1 MSIGIIGYAISAA
14 LFLLFSVM
22 LLTSWRGR
30 IEGIYLLVASFTTSC
45 WALAAVIYQVHE
57 STLSTTV
64 YQLLEIARN
73 IAWFGFLFRL
83 LNNLDKASGDKPR
96 NLVRIPF
103 IILLGSV
110 LLIAIEPL
118 IQFSPM
124 LRAWSGNVSLPLV
137 GYLGFAITGLTLIEQ
152 LYRSTRPEM
161 RWAVKYLYLGMGI
174 LFVYDF
180 FLYAE
185 ALLFHRVDATLWQA
199 RGLTSSLAVP
209 FVAIAATRNPSW
221 SVRVFVSKQ
230 VVFHAT
236 TIIAAGAYL
245 VAMAAFGY
253 YIRYYGGSWGKA
265 TQVVFVF
272 AGIIFLATLL
282 FSGNLRSKLK
292 VFVNKHFFSYKY
304 DWRDEWLRVVQTLSD
319 GRGGKEVRTRVIQ
332 AIADSVDAGGGYL
345 WMLGHAG
352 SYQCVSQWKA
362 PPIAIVFNPENPLV
376 NYFFKSDWIVDIIEY
391 KKFPERY
398 DGLKL
403 DPELISVDGSWLIVP
418 IKHHEDLLGFV
429 LLTRP
434 KLSKS
439 INWEDRDLIKASAK
453 QAGSYL
459 ALLQTSEAL
468 NQANQF
474 EAFNRLS
481 AFVVHDLKN
490 LIAQLELVVKN
501 AERHRDNPAFMDDAV
516 NTIGNAVNKMG
527 RLLTQLR
534 QGRFESTKSKQFYVE
549 ESVAQ
554 AVNELYA
561 YLPKPQLTIK
571 ANYLKTIADKD
582 RFTAIM
588 VHMIKNAQEASS
600 EDGKVEVT
608 VDRQGDNALI
618 IIEDN
623 GVGMDE
629 VFIKE
634 RLFRPFQ
641 TTKGNAG
648 MGIGVYETR
657 EYVNSLKGGM
667 RVESAKDVGTRFEIT
682 IPLEAVQQAT
692 ENQIS
697 DTTEA
702 EL

>member
-1 MSIGIIGYAISAA
+1 MSIGIIGYAISAT

-22 LLTSWRGR
+22 LVTSWRGR
-30 IEGIYLLVASFTTSC
+30 IEGIYLLTASVTTAC
-45 WALAAVIYQVHE
+45 WALAAVALQVDE
-57 STLSTTV
+57 SVLTRTA
-64 YQLLEIARN
+64 YHIFEIARN
-73 IAWFGFLFRL
+73 IAWFVFLFRL
-83 LNNLDKASGDKPR
+83 LFNLQQACGKNLR
-96 NLVRIPF
+96 NLAYIP
-103 IILLGSV
+103 
-110 LLIAIEPL
+110 IAILIGSTVLIVVEPISQL
-118 IQFSPM
+118 FPVPIGTGGFASY
-124 LRAWSGNVSLPLV
+124 PLV

-161 RWAVKYLYLGMGI
+161 RWSVKYLYLGMGV

-185 ALLFHRVDATLWQA
+185 ALLFNRVDTTLWQA
-199 RGLTSSLAVP
+199 RGLTSALAVP

-245 VAMAAFGY
+245 VTMAAVGY
-253 YIRYYGGSWGKA
+253 YIRFYGGSWGKA
-265 TQVVFVF
+265 TQVAFVF
-272 AGIIFLATLL
+272 AGVIFLITVL

-304 DWRDEWLRVVQTLSD
+304 DWRDEWLRVVQTLSN
-319 GRGGKEVRTRVIQ
+319 GRGGKEIRIRVIQ
-332 AIADSVDAGGGYL
+332 AISDSIDAGGGYL
-345 WMLGHAG
+345 WMSDNAG
-352 SYQCVSQWKA
+352 GYQCVSHWQVSA
-362 PPIAIVFNPENPLV
+362 NNILFDSSDSLV
-376 NYFFKSDWIVDIIEY
+376 TYFSNSDWIIDVDEY
-391 KKFPERY
+391 KQFPERY
-398 DGLKL
+398 ESLKL
-403 DPELISVDGSWLIVP
+403 DDQLIAIDNAWLIIPV
-418 IKHHEDLLGFV
+418 KHHEQLLGFV
-429 LLTRP
+429 LLSQP

-439 INWEDRDLIKASAK
+439 VNWEDRDLIKAAAK

-501 AERHRDNPAFMDDAV
+501 AERHKNNPEFMDDAV
-516 NTIGNAVNKMG
+516 KTIGNAVSKMG

-534 QGRFESTKSKQFYVE
+534 QGRFESTKSKEFYVE

-554 AVNELYA
+554 AVNQLYA
-561 YLPKPQLTIK
+561 YLPKPRLTIN
-571 ANYLKTIADKD
+571 ANFLKIIADKD

-588 VHMIKNAQEASS
+588 VHMIKNAQEASQ
-600 EDGKVEVT
+600 EDGKVDVT
-608 VDRQGDNALI
+608 VDRDNNYAVI
-618 IIEDN
+618 TIEDN
-623 GVGMDE
+623 GVGMDAL
-629 VFIKE
+629 FIKE
-634 RLFRPFQ
+634 KLFRPFQ

-657 EYVNSLKGGM
+657 EYVNSLNGKM
-667 RVESAKDVGTRFEIT
+667 KVESVKGVGTKFEIS
-682 IPLEAVQQAT
+682 IPLEVAGQAI
-692 ENQIS
+692 NNHIS
-697 DTTEA
+697 TTAEA
-702 EL
+702 

>member
-1 MSIGIIGYAISAA
+1 MSIGIIGYAISAT

-22 LLTSWRGR
+22 LVTSWRGR
-30 IEGIYLLVASFTTSC
+30 IEGIYLLTASVTTAC
-45 WALAAVIYQVHE
+45 WALAAVALQVDESILTRTAYQIF
-57 STLSTTV
+57 
-64 YQLLEIARN
+64 EIARN
-73 IAWFGFLFRL
+73 IAWFVFLFRL
-83 LNNLDKASGDKPR
+83 LFNLQQACGKNLR
-96 NLVRIPF
+96 NLAYIP
-103 IILLGSV
+103 IAILIGSTV
-110 LLIAIEPL
+110 LIAVEPISQL
-118 IQFSPM
+118 FPVPIGTGGFASY
-124 LRAWSGNVSLPLV
+124 PLV

-161 RWAVKYLYLGMGI
+161 RWSVKYLYLGMGV

-185 ALLFHRVDATLWQA
+185 ALLFNRVDTTLWQA
-199 RGLTSSLAVP
+199 RGLTSALAVP

-245 VAMAAFGY
+245 VTMAAVGY
-253 YIRYYGGSWGKA
+253 YIRFYGGSWGKA
-265 TQVVFVF
+265 TQVAFVF
-272 AGIIFLATLL
+272 AGVIFLITVL

-304 DWRDEWLRVVQTLSD
+304 DWRDEWLRVVQTLSN
-319 GRGGKEVRTRVIQ
+319 GRGGKEIRIRVIQ
-332 AIADSVDAGGGYL
+332 AISDSIDAGGGYL
-345 WMLGHAG
+345 WMSDNAG
-352 SYQCVSQWKA
+352 GYQCVSHWQVSA
-362 PPIAIVFNPENPLV
+362 NNILFDSSDSLV
-376 NYFFKSDWIVDIIEY
+376 TYFSNSDWIIDVDEY
-391 KKFPERY
+391 KQFPERY
-398 DGLKL
+398 ESLKL
-403 DPELISVDGSWLIVP
+403 DDQLIAIDNAWLIIPV
-418 IKHHEDLLGFV
+418 KHHEQLLGFV
-429 LLTRP
+429 LLSQP
-434 KLSKS
+434 KLTKS
-439 INWEDRDLIKASAK
+439 VNWEDRDLIKAAAK

-501 AERHRDNPAFMDDAV
+501 AERHKNNPEFMDDAV
-516 NTIGNAVNKMG
+516 KTIGNAVSKMG

-534 QGRFESTKSKQFYVE
+534 QGRFESTKSKEFYVE

-554 AVNELYA
+554 AVNQLYA
-561 YLPKPQLTIK
+561 YLPKPRLTIN
-571 ANYLKTIADKD
+571 ANFLKIIADKD

-588 VHMIKNAQEASS
+588 VHMIKNAQEASQ
-600 EDGKVEVT
+600 EDGKVDVT
-608 VDRQGDNALI
+608 VDRDNNYAVI
-618 IIEDN
+618 TIEDN
-623 GVGMDE
+623 GVGMDAL
-629 VFIKE
+629 FIKE

-657 EYVNSLKGGM
+657 EYVNSLNGKM
-667 RVESAKDVGTRFEIT
+667 KVESVKGVGTKFEIS
-682 IPLEAVQQAT
+682 IPLEVAGQAI
-692 ENQIS
+692 NNHIS
-697 DTTEA
+697 TTAEA
-702 EL
+702 

>member
-1 MSIGIIGYAISAA
+1 MSIGIIGYAISAT

-22 LLTSWRGR
+22 LVTSWRGR
-30 IEGIYLLVASFTTSC
+30 IEGIYLLTASVTTAC
-45 WALAAVIYQVHE
+45 WALAAVALQVDESVLTRTAYQIF
-57 STLSTTV
+57 
-64 YQLLEIARN
+64 EIARN
-73 IAWFGFLFRL
+73 IAWFVFLFRL
-83 LNNLDKASGDKPR
+83 LFNLQQACGKNLR
-96 NLVRIPF
+96 NLAYIP
-103 IILLGSV
+103 
-110 LLIAIEPL
+110 IAILIGSTVLIVVEPISQL
-118 IQFSPM
+118 FPVPIGTGGFASY
-124 LRAWSGNVSLPLV
+124 PLV

-161 RWAVKYLYLGMGI
+161 RWSVKYLYLGMGV

-185 ALLFHRVDATLWQA
+185 ALLFNRVDTTLWQA
-199 RGLTSSLAVP
+199 RGLTSALAVP

-245 VAMAAFGY
+245 VTMAAVGY
-253 YIRYYGGSWGKA
+253 YIRFYGGSWGKA
-265 TQVVFVF
+265 TQVAFVF
-272 AGIIFLATLL
+272 AGVIFLITVL

-304 DWRDEWLRVVQTLSD
+304 DWRDEWLRVVQTLSN
-319 GRGGKEVRTRVIQ
+319 GRGGKEIRIRVIQ
-332 AIADSVDAGGGYL
+332 AISDSIDAGGGYL
-345 WMLGHAG
+345 WMSDNAG
-352 SYQCVSQWKA
+352 GYQCVSHWQVSA
-362 PPIAIVFNPENPLV
+362 NNILFATSDSLV
-376 NYFFKSDWIVDIIEY
+376 TYFSNSDWIIDVDEY
-391 KKFPERY
+391 KQFPERY
-398 DGLKL
+398 ESLKL
-403 DPELISVDGSWLIVP
+403 DDQLIAIDNAWLIIPV
-418 IKHHEDLLGFV
+418 KHHEQLLGFV
-429 LLTRP
+429 LLTQP
-434 KLSKS
+434 KLTKS
-439 INWEDRDLIKASAK
+439 VNWEDRDLIKAAAK

-501 AERHRDNPAFMDDAV
+501 AERHKNNPEFMDDAV
-516 NTIGNAVNKMG
+516 KTIGNAVSKMG

-534 QGRFESTKSKQFYVE
+534 QGRFESTKSKEFYVE

-554 AVNELYA
+554 AVNQLYA
-561 YLPKPQLTIK
+561 YLPKPRLTIN
-571 ANYLKTIADKD
+571 ANFLKIIADKD

-588 VHMIKNAQEASS
+588 VHMIKNAQEASQ
-600 EDGKVEVT
+600 EDGKVDVT
-608 VDRQGDNALI
+608 VDRDNNYAVI
-618 IIEDN
+618 TIEDN
-623 GVGMDE
+623 GVGMDAL
-629 VFIKE
+629 FIKE

-657 EYVNSLKGGM
+657 EYVNSLNGKM
-667 RVESAKDVGTRFEIT
+667 KVESVKGVGTKFEIS
-682 IPLEAVQQAT
+682 IPLEVAGQAI
-692 ENQIS
+692 NNHIS
-697 DTTEA
+697 TTAEA
-702 EL
+702 

>member
-1 MSIGIIGYAISAA
+1 MSIGIIGYAISAT

-22 LLTSWRGR
+22 LVTSWRGR
-30 IEGIYLLVASFTTSC
+30 IEGIYLLTASVTTAC
-45 WALAAVIYQVHE
+45 WALAAVALQVDESVLTRTAYQIF
-57 STLSTTV
+57 
-64 YQLLEIARN
+64 EIARN
-73 IAWFGFLFRL
+73 IAWFVFLFRL
-83 LNNLDKASGDKPR
+83 LFNLQQACGKNLR
-96 NLVRIPF
+96 NLAYIP
-103 IILLGSV
+103 IAILIGSTV
-110 LLIAIEPL
+110 LIAVEPIYQL
-118 IQFSPM
+118 FPVPIGTGGFASY
-124 LRAWSGNVSLPLV
+124 PLV

-161 RWAVKYLYLGMGI
+161 RWSVKYLYLGMGV

-185 ALLFHRVDATLWQA
+185 ALLFNRVDTTLWQA
-199 RGLTSSLAVP
+199 RGLTSALAVP

-245 VAMAAFGY
+245 VTMAAVGY
-253 YIRYYGGSWGKA
+253 YIRFYGGSWGKA
-265 TQVVFVF
+265 TQVAFVF
-272 AGIIFLATLL
+272 AGVIFLITAL

-304 DWRDEWLRVVQTLSD
+304 DWRDEWLRVVQTLSN
-319 GRGGKEVRTRVIQ
+319 GRGGKEIRIRVIQ
-332 AIADSVDAGGGYL
+332 AISESIDAGGGYL
-345 WMLGHAG
+345 WMSDNAG
-352 SYQCVSQWKA
+352 GYQCVSHWQVSA
-362 PPIAIVFNPENPLV
+362 NNIVFDSSDSLV
-376 NYFFKSDWIVDIIEY
+376 TYFSNSDWIIDVDEY
-391 KKFPERY
+391 KQFPERY
-398 DGLKL
+398 ESLKL
-403 DPELISVDGSWLIVP
+403 DDQLIAIDNAWLIIPV
-418 IKHHEDLLGFV
+418 KHHEQLLGFV
-429 LLTRP
+429 LLTQP
-434 KLSKS
+434 KLTKS
-439 INWEDRDLIKASAK
+439 VNWEDRDLIKAAAK

-501 AERHRDNPAFMDDAV
+501 AERHKNNPEFMDDAV
-516 NTIGNAVNKMG
+516 KTIGNAVSKMG

-534 QGRFESTKSKQFYVE
+534 QGRFESTKSKEFYVE

-554 AVNELYA
+554 AVNQLYA
-561 YLPKPQLTIK
+561 YLPKPRLTIN
-571 ANYLKTIADKD
+571 ANFLKIIADKD

-588 VHMIKNAQEASS
+588 VHMIKNAQEASQ
-600 EDGKVEVT
+600 EDGKVDVT
-608 VDRQGDNALI
+608 VDRDNNDAVI
-618 IIEDN
+618 TIEDN
-623 GVGMDE
+623 GVGMDAL
-629 VFIKE
+629 FIKE

-657 EYVNSLKGGM
+657 EYVNSLNGKM
-667 RVESAKDVGTRFEIT
+667 KVESVKGVGTKFEIS
-682 IPLEAVQQAT
+682 IPLEVAGQAI
-692 ENQIS
+692 NNHIS
-697 DTTEA
+697 TTAEA
-702 EL
+702 

>member
-1 MSIGIIGYAISAA
+1 MSIGIIGYAISAT

-22 LLTSWRGR
+22 LVTSWRGR
-30 IEGIYLLVASFTTSC
+30 IEGIYLLTASVTTAC
-45 WALAAVIYQVHE
+45 WALAAVALQVDE
-57 STLSTTV
+57 SVLTRTV
-64 YQLLEIARN
+64 YQIFEIARN
-73 IAWFGFLFRL
+73 IAWFVFLFRL
-83 LNNLDKASGDKPR
+83 LFNLQKACGNNLR
-96 NLVRIPF
+96 NLAYIP
-103 IILLGSV
+103 
-110 LLIAIEPL
+110 IAILIGSTVMIVVEPISQL
-118 IQFSPM
+118 FPVPIGPEGFASY
-124 LRAWSGNVSLPLV
+124 PLV

-161 RWAVKYLYLGMGI
+161 RWAVKYLYLGMGV

-185 ALLFHRVDATLWQA
+185 ALLFNRVDTTLWQA
-199 RGLTSSLAVP
+199 RGLTSALAVP

-245 VAMAAFGY
+245 VTMAAVGY
-253 YIRYYGGSWGKA
+253 YIRFYGGSWGKA
-265 TQVVFVF
+265 TQVAFVF
-272 AGIIFLATLL
+272 AGVIFLITVL

-304 DWRDEWLRVVQTLSD
+304 DWRDEWLRVVQTLSN
-319 GRGGKEVRTRVIQ
+319 GRGGKEIRIRVIQ
-332 AIADSVDAGGGYL
+332 AISESIDAGGGYL
-345 WMLGHAG
+345 WMSDNAG
-352 SYQCVSQWKA
+352 SYQCVSHWQVSA
-362 PPIAIVFNPENPLV
+362 NNILFDSNDSLV
-376 NYFFKSDWIVDIIEY
+376 TYFSNSDWIIDVDEY
-391 KKFPERY
+391 KQFPERY
-398 DGLKL
+398 ESLKL
-403 DPELISVDGSWLIVP
+403 DDQLIAIDNAWLIIP
-418 IKHHEDLLGFV
+418 IKHHEQLLGFV
-429 LLTRP
+429 LLTQP
-434 KLSKS
+434 KLTKS
-439 INWEDRDLIKASAK
+439 VNWEDRDLIKAAAK

-501 AERHRDNPAFMDDAV
+501 AERHKNNPEFMDDAV
-516 NTIGNAVNKMG
+516 KTIGNAVSKMG

-534 QGRFESTKSKQFYVE
+534 QGRFESTKSKEFYVE

-554 AVNELYA
+554 AVNQLYA
-561 YLPKPQLTIK
+561 YLPKPRLTIN
-571 ANYLKTIADKD
+571 ANFLKIIADKD

-588 VHMIKNAQEASS
+588 VHMIKNAQEASQ
-600 EDGKVEVT
+600 EDGKVDVT
-608 VDRQGDNALI
+608 VDRVNNYAVI
-618 IIEDN
+618 TIEDN
-623 GVGMDE
+623 GVGMDAL
-629 VFIKE
+629 FIKE

-657 EYVNSLKGGM
+657 EYVNSLNGKM
-667 RVESAKDVGTRFEIT
+667 KVESVKGVGTKFEIS
-682 IPLEAVQQAT
+682 IPLEVAGQAI
-692 ENQIS
+692 NNHIS
-697 DTTEA
+697 TTAEA
-702 EL
+702 

>member
-1 MSIGIIGYAISAA
+1 
-14 LFLLFSVM
+14 M
-22 LLTSWRGR
+22 LVTSWRGR
-30 IEGIYLLVASFTTSC
+30 IEGIYLLTASVTTAC
-45 WALAAVIYQVHE
+45 WALAAVALQVDE
-57 STLSTTV
+57 SVLTRTA
-64 YQLLEIARN
+64 YHIFEIARN
-73 IAWFGFLFRL
+73 IAWFVFLFRL
-83 LNNLDKASGDKPR
+83 LFNLQQACGKNLR
-96 NLVRIPF
+96 NLAYIP
-103 IILLGSV
+103 IAILIGSTV
-110 LLIAIEPL
+110 LIAVEPISQL
-118 IQFSPM
+118 FPVPIGTGGFASY
-124 LRAWSGNVSLPLV
+124 PLV

-161 RWAVKYLYLGMGI
+161 RWSVKYLYLGMGV

-185 ALLFHRVDATLWQA
+185 ALLFNRVDTTLWQA
-199 RGLTSSLAVP
+199 RGLTSALAVP

-245 VAMAAFGY
+245 VTMAAVGY
-253 YIRYYGGSWGKA
+253 YIRFYGGSWGKA
-265 TQVVFVF
+265 TQVAFVF
-272 AGIIFLATLL
+272 AGVIFLITAL

-304 DWRDEWLRVVQTLSD
+304 DWRDEWLRVVQTLSN
-319 GRGGKEVRTRVIQ
+319 GRGGKEIRIRVIQ
-332 AIADSVDAGGGYL
+332 AISESIDAGGGYL
-345 WMLGHAG
+345 WMSDNAG
-352 SYQCVSQWKA
+352 GYQCVSHWQVSA
-362 PPIAIVFNPENPLV
+362 NNILFDSSDSLV
-376 NYFFKSDWIVDIIEY
+376 TYFSNSDWIIDVDEY
-391 KKFPERY
+391 KQFPERY
-398 DGLKL
+398 ESLKL
-403 DPELISVDGSWLIVP
+403 DDQLIAIDNAWLIIPV
-418 IKHHEDLLGFV
+418 KHHEQLLGFV
-429 LLTRP
+429 LLSQP

-439 INWEDRDLIKASAK
+439 VNWEDRDLIKAAAK

-501 AERHRDNPAFMDDAV
+501 AERHKNNPEFMDDAV
-516 NTIGNAVNKMG
+516 KTIGNAVSKMG

-534 QGRFESTKSKQFYVE
+534 QGRFESTKSKEFYVE

-554 AVNELYA
+554 AVNQLYA
-561 YLPKPQLTIK
+561 YLPKPRLTIN
-571 ANYLKTIADKD
+571 ANFLKIIADKD

-588 VHMIKNAQEASS
+588 VHMIKNAQEASQ
-600 EDGKVEVT
+600 EDGKVDVT
-608 VDRQGDNALI
+608 VDRDNNDAVI
-618 IIEDN
+618 TIEDN
-623 GVGMDE
+623 GVGMDAL
-629 VFIKE
+629 FIKE

-657 EYVNSLKGGM
+657 EYVNSLNGKM
-667 RVESAKDVGTRFEIT
+667 KVESVKGVGTKFEIS
-682 IPLEAVQQAT
+682 IPLEVAGQAI
-692 ENQIS
+692 NNHIS
-697 DTTEA
+697 TTAEA
-702 EL
+702 

>member
-1 MSIGIIGYAISAA
+1 MSIGIIGYAISAT

-22 LLTSWRGR
+22 LVTSWRGR
-30 IEGIYLLVASFTTSC
+30 IEGIYLLTASVTTAC
-45 WALAAVIYQVHE
+45 WALAAVALQVDE
-57 STLSTTV
+57 SVLTRTA
-64 YQLLEIARN
+64 YHIFEIARN
-73 IAWFGFLFRL
+73 IAWFVFLFRL
-83 LNNLDKASGDKPR
+83 LFNLQQACGKNLR
-96 NLVRIPF
+96 NLAYIP
-103 IILLGSV
+103 IAILIGSTV
-110 LLIAIEPL
+110 LIAVEPISQL
-118 IQFSPM
+118 FPVPIGTGGFASY
-124 LRAWSGNVSLPLV
+124 PLV

-161 RWAVKYLYLGMGI
+161 RWSVKYLYLGMGV

-185 ALLFHRVDATLWQA
+185 ALLFNRVDTTLWQA
-199 RGLTSSLAVP
+199 RGLTSALAVP

-245 VAMAAFGY
+245 VTMAAVGY
-253 YIRYYGGSWGKA
+253 YIRFYGGSWGKA
-265 TQVVFVF
+265 TQVAFVF
-272 AGIIFLATLL
+272 AGVIFLITAL

-304 DWRDEWLRVVQTLSD
+304 DWRDEWLRVVQTLSN
-319 GRGGKEVRTRVIQ
+319 GRGGKEIRIRVIQ
-332 AIADSVDAGGGYL
+332 AISESIDAGGGYL
-345 WMLGHAG
+345 WMSDNAG
-352 SYQCVSQWKA
+352 GYQCVSHWQVSA
-362 PPIAIVFNPENPLV
+362 NNILFDSSDSLV
-376 NYFFKSDWIVDIIEY
+376 TYFSNSDWIIDVDEY
-391 KKFPERY
+391 KQFPERY
-398 DGLKL
+398 ESLKL
-403 DPELISVDGSWLIVP
+403 DDQLIAIDNAWLIIPV
-418 IKHHEDLLGFV
+418 KHHEQLLGFV
-429 LLTRP
+429 LLSQP

-439 INWEDRDLIKASAK
+439 VNWEDRDLIKAAAK

-501 AERHRDNPAFMDDAV
+501 AERHKNNPEFMDDAV
-516 NTIGNAVNKMG
+516 KTIGNAVSKMG

-534 QGRFESTKSKQFYVE
+534 QGRFESTKSKEFYVE

-554 AVNELYA
+554 AVNQLYA
-561 YLPKPQLTIK
+561 YLPKPRLTIN
-571 ANYLKTIADKD
+571 ANFLKIIADKD

-588 VHMIKNAQEASS
+588 VHMIKNAQEASQ
-600 EDGKVEVT
+600 EDGKVDVT
-608 VDRQGDNALI
+608 VDRDNNDAVI
-618 IIEDN
+618 TIEDN
-623 GVGMDE
+623 GVGMDAL
-629 VFIKE
+629 FIKE

-657 EYVNSLKGGM
+657 EYVNSLNGKM
-667 RVESAKDVGTRFEIT
+667 KVESVKGVGTKFEIS
-682 IPLEAVQQAT
+682 IPLEVAGQAI
-692 ENQIS
+692 NNHIS
-697 DTTEA
+697 TTAEA
-702 EL
+702 

>member
-1 MSIGIIGYAISAA
+1 
-14 LFLLFSVM
+14 M
-22 LLTSWRGR
+22 LVTSWRGR
-30 IEGIYLLVASFTTSC
+30 IEGIYLLTASVTTAC
-45 WALAAVIYQVHE
+45 WALAAVALQVDESVLTRTAYQIF
-57 STLSTTV
+57 
-64 YQLLEIARN
+64 EIARN
-73 IAWFGFLFRL
+73 IAWFVFLFRL
-83 LNNLDKASGDKPR
+83 LFNLQQACGKNLR
-96 NLVRIPF
+96 NLAYIP
-103 IILLGSV
+103 IAILIGSTV
-110 LLIAIEPL
+110 LIAVEPISQL
-118 IQFSPM
+118 FPVPIGTGGFASY
-124 LRAWSGNVSLPLV
+124 PLV

-161 RWAVKYLYLGMGI
+161 RWSVKYLYLGMGV

-185 ALLFHRVDATLWQA
+185 ALLFNRVDTTLWQA
-199 RGLTSSLAVP
+199 RGLTSALAVP

-245 VAMAAFGY
+245 VTMAAVGY
-253 YIRYYGGSWGKA
+253 YIRFYGGSWGKA
-265 TQVVFVF
+265 TQVAFVF
-272 AGIIFLATLL
+272 AGVIFLITAL

-304 DWRDEWLRVVQTLSD
+304 DWRDEWLRVVQTLSN
-319 GRGGKEVRTRVIQ
+319 GRGGKEIRIRVIQ
-332 AIADSVDAGGGYL
+332 AISESIDAGGGYL
-345 WMLGHAG
+345 WMSDNAG
-352 SYQCVSQWKA
+352 GYQCVSHWQVSA
-362 PPIAIVFNPENPLV
+362 NNILFDSSDSLV
-376 NYFFKSDWIVDIIEY
+376 TYFSNSDWIIDVDEY
-391 KKFPERY
+391 KQFPERY
-398 DGLKL
+398 ESLKL
-403 DPELISVDGSWLIVP
+403 DDQLIAIDNAWLIIPV
-418 IKHHEDLLGFV
+418 KHHEQLLGFV
-429 LLTRP
+429 LLSQP

-439 INWEDRDLIKASAK
+439 VNWEDRDLIKAAAK

-501 AERHRDNPAFMDDAV
+501 AERHKNNPEFMDDAV
-516 NTIGNAVNKMG
+516 KTIGNAVSKMG

-534 QGRFESTKSKQFYVE
+534 QGRFESTKSKEFYVE

-554 AVNELYA
+554 AVNQLYA
-561 YLPKPQLTIK
+561 YLPKPRLTIN
-571 ANYLKTIADKD
+571 ANFLKIIADKD

-588 VHMIKNAQEASS
+588 VHMIKNAQEASQ
-600 EDGKVEVT
+600 EDGKVDVT
-608 VDRQGDNALI
+608 VDRDNNYAVI
-618 IIEDN
+618 TIEDN
-623 GVGMDE
+623 GVGMDAL
-629 VFIKE
+629 FIKE

-657 EYVNSLKGGM
+657 EYVNSLNGKM
-667 RVESAKDVGTRFEIT
+667 KVESVKGVGTKFEIS
-682 IPLEAVQQAT
+682 IPLEVAGQAI
-692 ENQIS
+692 NNHIS
-697 DTTEA
+697 TTAEA
-702 EL
+702 

>member
-1 MSIGIIGYAISAA
+1 MSIGIIGYAISAT

-22 LLTSWRGR
+22 LVTSWRGR
-30 IEGIYLLVASFTTSC
+30 IEGIYLLTASVTTAC
-45 WALAAVIYQVHE
+45 WALAAVALQVDE
-57 STLSTTV
+57 SVLTRTA
-64 YQLLEIARN
+64 YHIFEIARN
-73 IAWFGFLFRL
+73 IAWFVFLFRL
-83 LNNLDKASGDKPR
+83 LFNLQQACGKNLR
-96 NLVRIPF
+96 NLAYIP
-103 IILLGSV
+103 
-110 LLIAIEPL
+110 IAILIGSTVLIVVEPISQL
-118 IQFSPM
+118 FPVPIGTGGFASY
-124 LRAWSGNVSLPLV
+124 PLV

-161 RWAVKYLYLGMGI
+161 RWSVKYLYLGMGV

-185 ALLFHRVDATLWQA
+185 ALLFNRVDTTLWQA
-199 RGLTSSLAVP
+199 RGLTSALAVP

-245 VAMAAFGY
+245 VTMAAVGY
-253 YIRYYGGSWGKA
+253 YIRFYGGSWGKA
-265 TQVVFVF
+265 TQVAFVF
-272 AGIIFLATLL
+272 AGVIFLITAL

-304 DWRDEWLRVVQTLSD
+304 DWRDEWLRVVQTLSN
-319 GRGGKEVRTRVIQ
+319 GRGGKEIRIRVIQ
-332 AIADSVDAGGGYL
+332 AISESIDAGGGYL
-345 WMLGHAG
+345 WMSDNAG
-352 SYQCVSQWKA
+352 GYQCVSHWQVSA
-362 PPIAIVFNPENPLV
+362 NNILFDSSDSLV
-376 NYFFKSDWIVDIIEY
+376 TYFSNSDWIIDVDEY
-391 KKFPERY
+391 KQFPERY
-398 DGLKL
+398 ESLKL
-403 DPELISVDGSWLIVP
+403 DDQLIAIDNAWLIIPV
-418 IKHHEDLLGFV
+418 KHHEQLLGFV
-429 LLTRP
+429 LLSQP

-439 INWEDRDLIKASAK
+439 VNWEDRDLIKAAAK

-501 AERHRDNPAFMDDAV
+501 AERHKNNPEFMDDAV
-516 NTIGNAVNKMG
+516 KTIGNAVSKMG

-534 QGRFESTKSKQFYVE
+534 QGRFESTKSKEFYVE

-554 AVNELYA
+554 AVNQLYA
-561 YLPKPQLTIK
+561 YLPKPRLTIN
-571 ANYLKTIADKD
+571 ANFLKIIADKD

-588 VHMIKNAQEASS
+588 VHMIKNAQEASQ
-600 EDGKVEVT
+600 EDGKVDVT
-608 VDRQGDNALI
+608 VDRDNNYAVI
-618 IIEDN
+618 TIEDN
-623 GVGMDE
+623 GVGMDAL
-629 VFIKE
+629 FIKE

-657 EYVNSLKGGM
+657 EYVNSLNGKM
-667 RVESAKDVGTRFEIT
+667 KVESVKGVGTKFEIS
-682 IPLEAVQQAT
+682 IPLEVAGQAI
-692 ENQIS
+692 NNHIS
-697 DTTEA
+697 TTAEA
-702 EL
+702 

>member
-1 MSIGIIGYAISAA
+1 MSIGIIGYAISAT

-22 LLTSWRGR
+22 LVTSWRGR
-30 IEGIYLLVASFTTSC
+30 IEGIYLLTASVTTAC
-45 WALAAVIYQVHE
+45 WALAAVALQVDESVLTRTAYQIF
-57 STLSTTV
+57 
-64 YQLLEIARN
+64 EIARN
-73 IAWFGFLFRL
+73 IAWFVFLFRL
-83 LNNLDKASGDKPR
+83 LFNLQQACGKNLR
-96 NLVRIPF
+96 NLAYIP
-103 IILLGSV
+103 IAILIGSTV
-110 LLIAIEPL
+110 LIAVEPISQL
-118 IQFSPM
+118 FPVPIGTGGFASY
-124 LRAWSGNVSLPLV
+124 PLV

-161 RWAVKYLYLGMGI
+161 RWSVKYLYLGMGV

-185 ALLFHRVDATLWQA
+185 ALLFNRVDTTLWQA
-199 RGLTSSLAVP
+199 RGLTSALAVP

-245 VAMAAFGY
+245 VTMAAVGY
-253 YIRYYGGSWGKA
+253 YIRFYGGSWGKA
-265 TQVVFVF
+265 TQVAFVF
-272 AGIIFLATLL
+272 AGVIFLITAL

-304 DWRDEWLRVVQTLSD
+304 DWRDEWLRVVQTLSN
-319 GRGGKEVRTRVIQ
+319 GRGGKEIRIRVIQ
-332 AIADSVDAGGGYL
+332 AISDSIDAGGGYL
-345 WMLGHAG
+345 WMSDNAG
-352 SYQCVSQWKA
+352 GYQCVSHWQVSA
-362 PPIAIVFNPENPLV
+362 NNILFDSSDSLV
-376 NYFFKSDWIVDIIEY
+376 TYFSNSDWIIDVDEY
-391 KKFPERY
+391 KQFPERY
-398 DGLKL
+398 ESLKL
-403 DPELISVDGSWLIVP
+403 DDQLIAIDNAWLIIPV
-418 IKHHEDLLGFV
+418 KHHEQLLGFV
-429 LLTRP
+429 LLSQP

-439 INWEDRDLIKASAK
+439 VNWEDRDLIKAAAK

-501 AERHRDNPAFMDDAV
+501 AERHKNNPEFMDDAV
-516 NTIGNAVNKMG
+516 KTIGNAVSKMG

-534 QGRFESTKSKQFYVE
+534 QGRFESTKSKEFYVE

-554 AVNELYA
+554 AVNQLYA
-561 YLPKPQLTIK
+561 YLPKPRLTIN
-571 ANYLKTIADKD
+571 ANFLKIIADKD

-588 VHMIKNAQEASS
+588 VHMIKNAQEASQ
-600 EDGKVEVT
+600 EDGKVDVT
-608 VDRQGDNALI
+608 VDRDNNYAVI
-618 IIEDN
+618 TIEDN
-623 GVGMDE
+623 GVGMDAL
-629 VFIKE
+629 FIKE

-657 EYVNSLKGGM
+657 EYVNSLNGKM
-667 RVESAKDVGTRFEIT
+667 KVESVKGVGTKFEIS
-682 IPLEAVQQAT
+682 IPLEVAGQAI
-692 ENQIS
+692 NNHIS
-697 DTTEA
+697 TTAEA
-702 EL
+702 

>member
-1 MSIGIIGYAISAA
+1 MSIGIIGYAISAT

-22 LLTSWRGR
+22 LVTSWRGR
-30 IEGIYLLVASFTTSC
+30 IEGIYLLTASVTTAC
-45 WALAAVIYQVHE
+45 WALAAVALQVDESVLTRTAYQIF
-57 STLSTTV
+57 
-64 YQLLEIARN
+64 EIARN
-73 IAWFGFLFRL
+73 IAWFVFLFRL
-83 LNNLDKASGDKPR
+83 LFNLQQACSKNLR
-96 NLVRIPF
+96 NLAYIP
-103 IILLGSV
+103 
-110 LLIAIEPL
+110 IAILIGSTVLIVVEPISQL
-118 IQFSPM
+118 FPVPIGTGGFASY
-124 LRAWSGNVSLPLV
+124 PLV

-161 RWAVKYLYLGMGI
+161 RWSVKYLYLGMGV

-185 ALLFHRVDATLWQA
+185 ALLFNRVDTTLWQA
-199 RGLTSSLAVP
+199 RGLTSALAVP

-245 VAMAAFGY
+245 VTMAAVGY
-253 YIRYYGGSWGKA
+253 YIRFYGGSWGKA
-265 TQVVFVF
+265 TQVAFVF
-272 AGIIFLATLL
+272 AGVIFLITVL

-304 DWRDEWLRVVQTLSD
+304 DWRDEWLRVVQTLSN
-319 GRGGKEVRTRVIQ
+319 GRGGKEIRIRVIQ
-332 AIADSVDAGGGYL
+332 AISDSIDAGGGYL
-345 WMLGHAG
+345 WMSDNAG
-352 SYQCVSQWKA
+352 GYQCVSHWQVSA
-362 PPIAIVFNPENPLV
+362 NNILFDSSDSLV
-376 NYFFKSDWIVDIIEY
+376 TYFSNSDWIIDVDEY
-391 KKFPERY
+391 KQFPERY
-398 DGLKL
+398 ESLKL
-403 DPELISVDGSWLIVP
+403 DDQLIAIDNAWLIIPV
-418 IKHHEDLLGFV
+418 KHHEQLLGFV
-429 LLTRP
+429 LLTQP
-434 KLSKS
+434 KLTKS
-439 INWEDRDLIKASAK
+439 VNWEDRDLIKAAAK

-501 AERHRDNPAFMDDAV
+501 AERHKNNPEFMDDAV
-516 NTIGNAVNKMG
+516 KTIGNAVSKMG

-534 QGRFESTKSKQFYVE
+534 QGRFESTKSKEFYVE

-554 AVNELYA
+554 AVNQLYA
-561 YLPKPQLTIK
+561 YLPKPRLTIN
-571 ANYLKTIADKD
+571 ANFLKIIADKD

-588 VHMIKNAQEASS
+588 VHMIKNAQEASQ
-600 EDGKVEVT
+600 EDGKVDVT
-608 VDRQGDNALI
+608 VDRDNNYAVI
-618 IIEDN
+618 TIEDN
-623 GVGMDE
+623 GVGMDAL
-629 VFIKE
+629 FIKE

-657 EYVNSLKGGM
+657 EYVNSLNGKM
-667 RVESAKDVGTRFEIT
+667 KVESVKGVGTKFEIS
-682 IPLEAVQQAT
+682 IPLEVAGQAI
-692 ENQIS
+692 NNHIS
-697 DTTEA
+697 TTAEA
-702 EL
+702 